1 MASTRNKNMPG
12 EYCLRQMSNKH
23 STNFMTY
30 EGAGL
35 NSNNF
40 LPCAGI
46 LHGKVPNNVLSQ
58 NSTDVE
64 SFLLGINSS
73 NLVDPSPNFNAKLK
87 CSGLIS
93 FFNRP
98 QPSLPTPMV
107 IEGCQ
112 RPKIFRR

>member
-1 MASTRNKNMPG
+1 MASTRNNNMPG

-23 STNFMTY
+23 STNYNTY
-30 EGAGL
+30 EGAGMNKVNL
-35 NSNNF
+35 

-46 LHGKVPNNVLSQ
+46 LPGQIHNSILSK

-73 NLVDPSPNFNAKLK
+73 NLVDPSPEFNAKLK
-87 CSGLIS
+87 CHKLLS
-93 FFNRP
+93 FYQRL
-98 QPSLPTPMV
+98 QPSLPTPLV

-112 RPKIFRR
+112 RPIIFRR